1 MTVSNKYPVYVHHP
15 ETTRTDIPATA
26 NTNLDGT
33 GTITNIYTANAA
45 VNGSLVEVIKFIAT
59 ASNSAGYI
67 RLYRSAGGGTSW
79 KLIGQVAVA
88 AFTPS
93 ATVATAE
100 SFYVGLDMPLRLNA
114 GDTLGAAP
122 TQANSFSCLVLG
134 GPLVNS
140 DA

>member
-15 ETTRTDIPATA
+15 EVTRTDIPATA

-59 ASNSAGYI
+59 GTTTAGYI
-67 RLYRSAGGGTSW
+67 RIYRSAGGGTTW
-79 KLIGQVAVA
+79 KLIAQLAVS
-88 AFTPS
+88 AFVPS
-93 ATVATAE
+93 ATVATFE
-100 SFYVGLDMPLRLNA
+100 GYVTGLDMPLRLNA

-122 TQANSFSCLVLG
+122 TKAESFSCVVQG

>member
-15 ETTRTDIPATA
+15 EVTRSDIPATA

-59 ASNSAGYI
+59 VTTTAGFI
-67 RLYRSAGGGTSW
+67 RLYRSAGGGSTW

-93 ATVATAE
+93 STVQTAE
-100 SFYVGLDMPLRLNA
+100 VFYTGLDMPLRLNA
-114 GDTLGAAP
+114 ADTLGAAP
-122 TQANSFSCLVLG
+122 TKAESFSCLVLG

-140 DA
+140 DS

>member
-1 MTVSNKYPVYVHHP
+1 MTNGTVNSVTY
-15 ETTRTDIPATA
+15 TDPTHITL
-26 NTNLDGT
+26 NLSTVGAAA
-33 GTITNIYTANAA
+33 GLQNITITNIYTANAA

-59 ASNSAGYI
+59 ATTSAGFI
-67 RLYRSAGGGTSW
+67 RLYRSAGGGASW

-93 ATVATAE
+93 ATVQTAE
-100 SFYVGLDMPLRLNA
+100 AFYTGIDMPLRLNA

-122 TQANSFSCLVLG
+122 TQANAFSCFVQG

-140 DA
+140 DS